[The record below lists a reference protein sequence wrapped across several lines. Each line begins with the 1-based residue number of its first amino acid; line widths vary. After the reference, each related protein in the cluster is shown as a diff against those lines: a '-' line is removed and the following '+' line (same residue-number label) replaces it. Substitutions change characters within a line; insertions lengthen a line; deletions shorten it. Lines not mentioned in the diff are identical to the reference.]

1 MFDRSDDSTEGDVCR
16 VCRSEGSHDRP
27 LFHPCICTGSIRY
40 IHQDCLVQWLKH
52 SKKEYCELCMHKFT
66 FAPIYSPDM
75 PPRLPLRDIAWGLVR
90 NFGTA
95 VLCWVHYTMVIFAW
109 LGIVPV
115 TASRIYGCLF
125 NTSLTP
131 MLSLPFDMFSLERM
145 ATDILQGCFVVGCTL
160 CALISLVLLRE
171 QVAHGGGP
179 EWLEDPA
186 GENAR
191 GGGNA
196 GVAEGVLE
204 RALRGFANN
213 NQLQAAQN
221 QQVHG
226 VRQRHGAAIN
236 AGRQGDRAAERED
249 GRGAIVD
256 EGGGAGV
263 AGEGVHEAEQP
274 LNNQAEDNAGHDD
287 INWNALEWDRAAEA
301 LTWEELLG
309 LDGSLVFLEHVYWV
323 TVLNALFIFLFAF
336 CPYHIGGLSTLL
348 LGWQEIIRWTHF
360 EGLITTMLGYICLA
374 VFLVLF
380 HICSQLLKFFQTAR
394 LFGLCYV
401 VLKVFLLVVLEIGV
415 FPLICGWW
423 LDVCSLSLFDVTIKE
438 RLQGFHAAPGT
449 ATFLHWLV
457 GMAYVFYFASF
468 ILLLR
473 EVLRPG
479 VLWFLRNL
487 NDPDFNPVQE
497 MIHLPI
503 YRHARRFILSIVVF
517 GSVVLLM
524 VWLPVT
530 IIKHLLPTFLPY
542 HMHLSGDTAVT
553 ELSLE
558 LLLLQ
563 VVLPAL
569 LEQGH
574 TRMWL
579 KNLIRYWTIMAAFLL
594 DLRSYLLGDVPLDE
608 EFDDIGS
615 DEADEDHEE
624 EENIQEDEE
633 GENENRVD
641 LEENHGAHFIDI
653 GRTYHEALAD
663 RGALNSAVNNVPHRT
678 EQFAEVAENSTI
690 GQLTDLP
697 LETCTLPE
705 KSNKF
710 FHKEFEQSE
719 KMKRQFNDDNNDD
732 ATQHMQLRHSHEDSD
747 VEMREVERDVD
758 SVAIEG
764 LLDDGKDGDHT
775 DEQSSGPEDEEE
787 EEEGAEGMEGV
798 DEVVHVM
805 DQENPVDLG
814 VGLHAAHHALLN
826 NRQPTHFE
834 PYNRPNLFHIR
845 VLLLV
850 VLLCLT
856 LLISSLVCMTLPVT
870 LGRHVMG
877 LWMGRGAVVHELYT
891 GAAGLYICWLVLRLG
906 SVMMTWVP
914 QGMELLLVKIKEYA
928 MLAWKSIVV
937 AIMLLGVVPLLLGL
951 LFELVVVIPQRVQLN
966 QTPVFFLRQD
976 WALGVLQAKILCALT
991 MMGPSWWLKDVLEQV
1006 YQDGLRQLNLTFI
1019 TRRLAFPVTICLL
1032 IALSAPYAFAVGIFP
1047 LFGLDAETN
1056 HQMSRRIYPLIVSV
1070 IIGVSL
1076 VVFQAKQFK
1085 KLYEHIKNDKYLVGQ
1100 QLVNYEPK
1108 LLRDSATQTAEH

>member
-1 MFDRSDDSTEGDVCR
+1 MHEKMEDGNEDVCR
-16 VCRSEGSHDRP
+16 VCRSEGGHERP

-75 PPRLPLRDIAWGLVR
+75 PPRLPLRDIVWGLVR

-95 VLCWVHYTMVIFAW
+95 VLCWIHYTMVIFAW

-125 NTSLTP
+125 NTSLAP
-131 MLSLPFDMFSLERM
+131 VLSLPFDIFSLEKM

-179 EWLEDPA
+179 EWLEDPG
-186 GENAR
+186 GEHAA
-191 GGGNA
+191 GGGGVGA
-196 GVAEGVLE
+196 GQGGAVAEGVLE

-213 NQLQAAQN
+213 PGQAAQN
-221 QQVHG
+221 QQNNGG
-226 VRQRHGAAIN
+226 VRQRQEGAANHQARQNVRIAE
-236 AGRQGDRAAERED
+236 AGQRPNEGEQD
-249 GRGAIVD
+249 GVMD
-256 EGGGAGV
+256 GGAG
-263 AGEGVHEAEQP
+263 GGGQEAPDQPEQP
-274 LNNQAEDNAGHDD
+274 ANNQAEDNAGHDD

-336 CPYHIGGLSTLL
+336 CPYHIGGLSTLV
-348 LGWQEIIRWTHF
+348 LGWQDIIKKTHF

-374 VFLVLF
+374 ALLVLF
-380 HICSQLLKFFQTAR
+380 HSCSRLLKFFQAGR

-423 LDVCSLSLFDVTIKE
+423 LDICSLSLFDVTIQE
-438 RLQGFHAAPGT
+438 RLQGFNSAPGT

-487 NDPDFNPVQE
+487 NDPDFNPIQE

-503 YRHARRFILSIVVF
+503 YRHARRFILSIIVF

-524 VWLPVT
+524 VWLPIT
-530 IIKHLLPTFLPY
+530 IIKHLVPSFLPY

-579 KNLIRYWTIMAAFLL
+579 KNLIRYWTIMAAYLL
-594 DLRSYLLGDVPLDE
+594 DLRSYLLGDVPVAGEAGEDGERADGEEVDNNTEQEHVQAQDIEDVDNGDEDTENDTDHQRRTTQEIDANSEFLDGE
-608 EFDDIGS
+608 RNDSLQPVEQLATLMENLNRGKRVLTPDNSGAEASVNESFEALEGPSGS
-615 DEADEDHEE
+615 DFEA
-624 EENIQEDEE
+624 
-633 GENENRVD
+633 R
-641 LEENHGAHFIDI
+641 
-653 GRTYHEALAD
+653 
-663 RGALNSAVNNVPHRT
+663 NS
-678 EQFAEVAENSTI
+678 
-690 GQLTDLP
+690 LP
-697 LETCTLPE
+697 YL
-705 KSNKF
+705 
-710 FHKEFEQSE
+710 
-719 KMKRQFNDDNNDD
+719 
-732 ATQHMQLRHSHEDSD
+732 QLRREHQDSD
-747 VEMREVERDVD
+747 VEMREEERDAETMATD
-758 SVAIEG
+758 QENE
-764 LLDDGKDGDHT
+764 DDAVEAGDA
-775 DEQSSGPEDEEE
+775 EEE
-787 EEEGAEGMEGV
+787 EEEEVEEEGV

-805 DQENPVDLG
+805 DQEEVVDFG
-814 VGLHAAHHALLN
+814 AGLHAAHHAMLN

-834 PYNRPNLFHIR
+834 PYNRPNIFHFR
-845 VLLLV
+845 VILLV

-856 LLISSLVCMTLPVT
+856 LLLSSLVCMTVPVFI
-870 LGRHVMG
+870 GRHVMG
-877 LWMGRGAVVHELYT
+877 LWMGQGAVVHELYT
-891 GAAGLYICWLVLRLG
+891 GACGLYICWLVLRLG

-914 QGMELLLVKIKEYA
+914 QGVELFLVKVQEYA
-928 MLAWKSIVV
+928 ILGWKSVVV
-937 AIMLLGVVPLLLGL
+937 ASMLLGVVPLLLGV
-951 LFELVVVIPQRVQLN
+951 LFELVVVIPQRVQMD

-1019 TRRLAFPVTICLL
+1019 TRRLALPVTICLL
-1032 IALSAPYAFAVGIFP
+1032 VALTAPYSFAVGIFP
-1047 LFGLDAETN
+1047 FFGFSEEIN
-1056 HQMSRRIYPLIVSV
+1056 HQMARRIYPLIVSV
-1070 IIGVSL
+1070 VVGVSL

-1108 LLRDSATQTAEH
+1108 SVRDNATQTAES